1 MSRRISQR
9 RRQGFSEVVATH
21 DTVDI
26 HDQEVLCNQD
36 IRHGVEPRKL
46 VYRRLRGMENAFNG
60 AWPEKTHIHCW
71 YCRLPFTTVPVP
83 IVQQY
88 DSTKKLFDVYGI
100 TCSPSC
106 SKSYIM
112 NMRNN
117 DARTRLMWQTKML
130 VEVFGWPHDKPILAA
145 NPWQALDV
153 FGGYMTVEEWR
164 QNRPGVTMQIKM
176 PPFVPFHVYTETEI
190 KGICHIDQTQAPE
203 TMDRVDS
210 LEEQAIQHGAAFSL
224 KGLQR
229 PEKIITTMQ
238 QLKEVHP
245 HHNIDVHNSGSVFLD
260 FLKNHPLPD
269 DTECQA
275 IRDQREAE
283 RKAKRKRKKAVVMVA
298 PPMAAATV
306 ADDIPPPPLTAK
318 KPAVAK
324 RTGAKKSTVETSLP
338 PPPLP
343 PVEAA
348 MTVVSDDGDDDEEEP
363 IKKRKP
369 LTTRRQ
375 RKATKKDND

>member
-9 RRQGFSEVVATH
+9 RREGFSEVIATH
-21 DTVDI
+21 DTVDVN
-26 HDQEVLCNQD
+26 DQEVLCNQD
-36 IRHGVEPRKL
+36 IRHGIEPRKL
-46 VYRRLRGMENAFNG
+46 IYRRLRGMENAFDG
-60 AWPEKTHIHCW
+60 SWPATTHIHCW
-71 YCRLPFTTVPVP
+71 YCRLAFTTVPIPV
-83 IVQQY
+83 VQQY
-88 DSTKKLFDVYGI
+88 DSTKKLYDVYGI

-117 DARTRLMWQTKML
+117 DARTRLMWQTKMI
-130 VEVFGWPHDKPILAA
+130 VDVFGWPHDKPIPVA

-153 FGGYMTVEEWR
+153 FGGYMTVEDWR
-164 QNRPGVTMQIKM
+164 KNRPGITMQIKM

-229 PEKIITTMQ
+229 PEKTITTLQ

-245 HHNIDVHNSGSVFLD
+245 HHNIDIHNSGSVFLD
-260 FLKNHPLPD
+260 FLKNQPVPD
-269 DTECQA
+269 DAECQN

-283 RKAKRKRKKAVVMVA
+283 RKAKRKRKKAVVAGPASTASMLDDTTA
-298 PPMAAATV
+298 LPPAKRPASNKKPTALKSSETVAATV
-306 ADDIPPPPLTAK
+306 AVDDDVAAADDDI
-318 KPAVAK
+318 
-324 RTGAKKSTVETSLP
+324 G
-338 PPPLP
+338 
-343 PVEAA
+343 
-348 MTVVSDDGDDDEEEP
+348 EP
-363 IKKRKP
+363 EKTRKP
-369 LTTRRQ
+369 LTTRRR
-375 RKATKKDND
+375 RKANDADIE